1 MATNVIMLPDY
12 KFALN
17 FIANV
22 ETYKVD
28 STTRFYDIG
37 LVIKTKDKFSFDLCY
52 SNYDDGRWK
61 PRRAISVLYKDR
73 PGHCDVISQIDG
85 EISFDELYRF
95 CEEHI
100 SK

>member
-28 STTRFYDIG
+28 STTRFYDISLG
-37 LVIKTKDKFSFDLCY
+37 IKTKDKFSFHICY

-61 PRRAISVLYKDR
+61 PRRYIQVLYQDK
-73 PGHCDVISQIDG
+73 PGHLDDISQNDG
-85 EISFDELYRF
+85 EINFDELYRF

>member
-28 STTRFYDIG
+28 NKTRFYDISLG
-37 LVIKTKDKFSFDLCY
+37 IKTKDKFSFELCY
-52 SNYDDGRWK
+52 SNYDDDNWK
-61 PRRAISVLYKDR
+61 PRRVIRVFYMIS
-73 PGHCDVISQIDG
+73 PGHYDCITQRDDKISL
-85 EISFDELYRF
+85 DELYRF